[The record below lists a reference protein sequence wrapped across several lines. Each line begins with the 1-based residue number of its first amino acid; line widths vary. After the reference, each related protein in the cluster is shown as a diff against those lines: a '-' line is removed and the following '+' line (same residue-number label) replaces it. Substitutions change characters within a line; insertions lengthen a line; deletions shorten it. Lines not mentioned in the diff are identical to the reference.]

1 MYDRFST
8 WGFRILAFSR
18 HCTLRFDRDI
28 QLFVIYWPSEIVKR
42 KQNGLWLCGW
52 FGCSALTCL
61 AVPCLALPCLA
72 LHCIALP
79 CIALPRFACV
89 TIVVQAIFPCGM
101 GHLVAM
107 PDIVCLLQHGRLY
120 PSSRSSCRCRPRGSV
135 TIAFAPNAKVQAK
148 AKAKA
153 KAKARGRAQPT
164 TFAQRLLNKII
175 TTRRKQEAAE
185 NPIEVASSASSSSS
199 TVHSNSGL

>member
-1 MYDRFST
+1 MYDRFSP

-72 LHCIALP
+72 LHCLALH
-79 CIALPRFACV
+79 CIASLCMCNNCGSSDISVWNWAPCSHAGYSLPPTTWASISFIEVELPLPPTRL
-89 TIVVQAIFPCGM
+89 
-101 GHLVAM
+101 GHNCIRPQCESASASESESESKSESKGASPTDNVRTTA
-107 PDIVCLLQHGRLY
+107 PEQDNHNATKTRSGRK
-120 PSSRSSCRCRPRGSV
+120 SDRSSQLRILQQLHCQ
-135 TIAFAPNAKVQAK
+135 K
-148 AKAKA
+148 
-153 KAKARGRAQPT
+153 
-164 TFAQRLLNKII
+164 
-175 TTRRKQEAAE
+175 
-185 NPIEVASSASSSSS
+185 
-199 TVHSNSGL
+199 